1 MILLQ
6 AALGSPLTVQRAEDD
21 LVALLAALDAHYVD
35 VDEIRGSAFQG
46 RADRVRKALDGVRS
60 DRDLWLVLAVLV
72 ASLDD
77 GHTYLLPPLYSV
89 PAGRKELDLAVD
101 VRDGELWLVRA
112 PDLEAAVRITAVD
125 GVPGSTL
132 VADWRTRFSGETE
145 SFRDTWISDDFG
157 GLYPWWTGRSSAS
170 LTLEDG
176 ATRTFEARVRP
187 AAKGGSDPDRAAQG
201 GSDPDWGAQGGSDP
215 EWMWEV
221 REGVG
226 LLDIDTFTMPGPLWR
241 RELRAL
247 FATLRDDGAVGLVVD
262 VRGNRRGDSS
272 RLDELVPHLVA
283 PWRVHSSARIR
294 RQGRDGTWSEPETV
308 DVPFHRAR
316 RKPVWDG
323 PIAVVT
329 DVSTFSTAADLA
341 AVLSDL
347 ERAVVVGE
355 APGGMP
361 TRSGNP
367 TSVTLP
373 SGMSLFVATAE
384 LVRADPTRGDGP
396 LGVDVPVPAGA
407 DPLPVA
413 FGAVRP

>member
-187 AAKGGSDPDRAAQG
+187 AA
-201 GSDPDWGAQGGSDP
+201 QGGSDP

-226 LLDIDTFTMPGPLWR
+226 LLDIDTFTMPRPLWR
-241 RELRAL
+241 RDLRAL
-247 FATLRDDGAVGLVVD
+247 FAKLRDDGASGLVID
-262 VRGNRRGDSS
+262 VRGNAGGNTS
-272 RLDELVPHLVA
+272 RLDELLPHLLA

-294 RQGRDGTWSEPETV
+294 RQRRDGTWSEPETV
-308 DVPFHRAR
+308 DLPFRRAR
-316 RKPVWDG
+316 RRPVWDG

-329 DVSTFSTAADLA
+329 DASTFSTAADLA

-361 TRSGNP
+361 TGSGNP
-367 TSVTLP
+367 ISVTLP

-396 LGVDVPVPAGA
+396 LGVDVPVPAGT

-413 FGAVRP
+413 FKTVRP